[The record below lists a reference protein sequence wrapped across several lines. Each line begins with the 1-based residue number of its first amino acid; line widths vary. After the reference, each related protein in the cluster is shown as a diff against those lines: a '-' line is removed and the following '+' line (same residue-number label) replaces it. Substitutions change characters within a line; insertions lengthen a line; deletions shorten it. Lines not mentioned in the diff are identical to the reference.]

1 MSILKYVNIKYMY
14 IILCMFILDKHT
26 LYINMSYM
34 IIQYINI
41 TNMVNLIILIYRIQY
56 LIYINMI

>member
-1 MSILKYVNIKYMY
+1 MH
-14 IILCMFILDKHT
+14 IILRMFILDKHT

>member
-1 MSILKYVNIKYMY
+1 MSILKYVNIKYMH
-14 IILCMFILDKHT
+14 IILRMFILDKHT